1 MTVARWNERRQ
12 RKARDMDEY
21 EQPSPEMATP
31 SAGLPQVGNHG
42 RDEAPDRGREFPSD
56 HPAPPDGRAAVPSR
70 GRARGDRSRHLL
82 ASRATGWVVAG
93 VLACTVVGLS
103 VALASTPSPVT
114 RFPAGAVVPGRSGTT
129 APGGFPYSGGVFG
142 GRSGVGSR
150 PVTGTVARISASR
163 FTLATPTGETWTV
176 DEQSSTTYRKGTAP
190 ASAAAVTHGA
200 RVLVFG
206 SSSGSTIK
214 ATQVVVL
221 SGNRGSFGSPT
232 AAPTL

>member
-1 MTVARWNERRQ
+1 
-12 RKARDMDEY
+12 MDEF

-31 SAGLPQVGNHG
+31 PAGLPQVGNHG

-56 HPAPPDGRAAVPSR
+56 YPAPPDGRAVVPSR
-70 GRARGDRSRHLL
+70 ERTRGDRSRDLV

-103 VALASTPSPVT
+103 VALASTPSPVAQ
-114 RFPAGAVVPGRSGTT
+114 FPAGAFVPGRSGAT
-129 APGGFPYSGGVFG
+129 APGGFPYRGGVFG
-142 GRSGVGSR
+142 GRSGTGSR
-150 PVTGTVARISASR
+150 PVTGTVGSVSASK
-163 FTLATPTGETWTV
+163 FTLATPTGVTWTV
-176 DEQSSTTYRKGTAP
+176 DEQSSTTYRKGMAR

-200 RVLVFG
+200 SVLVFG

-221 SGNRGSFGSPT
+221 SGNRGSFGFPT
-232 AAPTL
+232 VAPTL